1 MFKNTYELQ
10 YFKEGFP
17 ICKPYRN
24 PTNPLSRE
32 SIMKPDTLQSYGS
45 TTRFLHWTIAAC
57 YLYMFATVIAWNID
71 ENLKFL
77 INSHKAVGI
86 LLLILSVWR
95 VATVF
100 FTPSGKNTVATMH
113 PAALP
118 CALSCNTAYN
128 APQTPRCGFQT
139 ASPCFFTGISP
150 FYRTQY

>member
-57 YLYMFATVIAWNID
+57 YLFMFATVIAWNID

-95 VATVF
+95 IATVF
-100 FTPSGKNTVATMH
+100 FTPSGKNTKT
-113 PAALP
+113 
-118 CALSCNTAYN
+118 
-128 APQTPRCGFQT
+128 Q
-139 ASPCFFTGISP
+139 IKP
-150 FYRTQY
+150 FRYRFRRYRFRQNNHVSG